1 MVSEAASARTV
12 TLATRGK
19 TAASIL
25 LAVDILAVV
34 IGNLGT
40 ITLWPENAGALPV
53 SSAVNLLVI
62 ATLTI
67 LYLSGLYGQGKSRHR
82 FSAFI
87 GLPVLRNSFAIIVA
101 CSVLAFVEG
110 LTGTPA
116 IRIAAPLSFTIAW
129 LLSASTATIVFR
141 SFSWRILTAHKSRA
155 KTRIAIVGA
164 GRLGSQLANLIEE
177 RFSDQIGIVGVYDD
191 RGTRVPTQ
199 VCGVTVEPI
208 VNLQR
213 KVRQRHLDKV
223 LVALP
228 LSAEER
234 LLDVLVRLKSLP
246 VDVSLVPDGF
256 GIRLIGDDS
265 SSSRSSID
273 QLFLNIFHRPMSVL
287 DQATKRLFD
296 VVVSLFLLISLAP
309 VMIVAALAVVLTSP
323 GPVFFRQPRAGLYDD
338 VIRVFKFRTMYADQA
353 DLLAQRQT
361 QRNDPRITVVGK
373 FLRKT
378 SIDELPQLF
387 NVLCGEMSLV
397 GPRPHATGMQIDG
410 RLCHEILREYAQ
422 RNRVKPGITGW
433 AQVSGFRGAVE
444 DATIL
449 GERIKHDIYYIDNW
463 SLWFD
468 IEILL
473 KTLPEMLFSKSAY

>member
-1 MVSEAASARTV
+1 MSA
-12 TLATRGK
+12 
-19 TAASIL
+19 
-25 LAVDILAVV
+25 
-34 IGNLGT
+34 
-40 ITLWPENAGALPV
+40 
-53 SSAVNLLVI
+53 
-62 ATLTI
+62 
-67 LYLSGLYGQGKSRHR
+67 
-82 FSAFI
+82 
-87 GLPVLRNSFAIIVA
+87 
-101 CSVLAFVEG
+101 
-110 LTGTPA
+110 
-116 IRIAAPLSFTIAW
+116 
-129 LLSASTATIVFR
+129 
-141 SFSWRILTAHKSRA
+141 
-155 KTRIAIVGA
+155 
-164 GRLGSQLANLIEE
+164 
-177 RFSDQIGIVGVYDD
+177 
-191 RGTRVPTQ
+191 
-199 VCGVTVEPI
+199 
-208 VNLQR
+208 
-213 KVRQRHLDKV
+213 
-223 LVALP
+223 
-228 LSAEER
+228 
-234 LLDVLVRLKSLP
+234 
-246 VDVSLVPDGF
+246 
-256 GIRLIGDDS
+256 
-265 SSSRSSID
+265 
-273 QLFLNIFHRPMSVL
+273 L

-296 VVVSLFLLISLAP
+296 VVISLFLLICLAP
-309 VMIVAALAVVLTSP
+309 VMIVAAFAIVLTST

-361 QRNDPRITVVGK
+361 QRNDPRITAVGK

-387 NVLCGEMSLV
+387 NVLSGGMSLV